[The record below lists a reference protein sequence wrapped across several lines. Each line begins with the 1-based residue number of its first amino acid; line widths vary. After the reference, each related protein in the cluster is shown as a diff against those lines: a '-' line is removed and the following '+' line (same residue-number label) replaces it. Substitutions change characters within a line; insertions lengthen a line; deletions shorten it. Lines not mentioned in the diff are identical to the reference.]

1 MKYFY
6 MKEDKKY
13 VNRPHV
19 INWTSK
25 LSLDDLYKGNYS
37 MIPDR
42 MILEIKPNKQLEFTD
57 IITVPFLLVTK
68 SIESVIELYE
78 PNMHFK
84 EIILLDK
91 QFGQAKEYFLPLI
104 KNKNVLSDKSIFTNF
119 HTKLKEIILD
129 EKKIDDT
136 VIFYVD
142 GISREA
148 GIWRLDIIESIL
160 HRGAYGFTIDEVKV
174 M

>member
-1 MKYFY
+1 MNYFY

-13 VNRPHV
+13 VNRPHI

-25 LSLDDLYKGNYS
+25 LSLDDLYKGDYS
-37 MIPDR
+37 KIPDR
-42 MILEIKPNKQLEFTD
+42 MILEIKPNKEIEFTD
-57 IITVPFLLVTK
+57 VITIPFLLVSQMIK
-68 SIESVIELYE
+68 SVIELYE
-78 PNMHFK
+78 PNIHFK

-91 QFGQAKEYFLPLI
+91 KFGRANEYFLPLI

-129 EKKIDDT
+129 EKKVDDT
-136 VIFYVD
+136 AIFYVD
-142 GISREA
+142 GIPREA

-160 HRGAYGFTIDEVKV
+160 HRDVYGFTIDEVKV